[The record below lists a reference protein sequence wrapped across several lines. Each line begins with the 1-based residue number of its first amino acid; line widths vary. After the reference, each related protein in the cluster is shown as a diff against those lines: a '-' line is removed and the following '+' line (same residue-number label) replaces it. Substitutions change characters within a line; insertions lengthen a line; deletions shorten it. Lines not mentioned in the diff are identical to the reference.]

1 DRILEAEGDTCNR
14 YRVSKQADVLM
25 LFFLLSA
32 DELAGLLE
40 GLELPYDPGL
50 IPRTVR
56 YYLERTC
63 HGSTLSSV
71 VHAWVLSRTDRAASW
86 RFFREA
92 LRSDIDDSQ
101 GGTTAEGIH
110 LGAMAG
116 TVDLLT
122 RCYTGLELRDGALHL
137 SPLTPAA
144 LPALSFE
151 LRYRDHRGERPGVG
165 AAVRGPAVPGRAQG
179 PPGHRGP
186 AHLVR
191 AAAALTAR
199 VPSAAR
205 RASAR
210 SRLAPAPDR
219 RPRPPPGGERTRH
232 RSGRSPAR
240 RSGPPSASA
249 PASRSAPGRGARAGG
264 PGRGA
269 LPRRSRAGVT
279 FGPPRPGA
287 RLCPPPAGGG

>member
-1 DRILEAEGDTCNR
+1 GAAPEP
-14 YRVSKQADVLM
+14 ADPRGAARA
-25 LFFLLSA
+25 LL
-32 DELAGLLE
+32 
-40 GLELPYDPGL
+40 
-50 IPRTVR
+50 R
-56 YYLERTC
+56 
-63 HGSTLSSV
+63 
-71 VHAWVLSRTDRAASW
+71 
-86 RFFREA
+86 
-92 LRSDIDDSQ
+92 
-101 GGTTAEGIH
+101 
-110 LGAMAG
+110 
-116 TVDLLT
+116 
-122 RCYTGLELRDGALHL
+122 
-137 SPLTPAA
+137 AA
-144 LPALSFE
+144 LPRPLGGAPGGG
-151 LRYRDHRGERPGVG
+151 RGERPGVG

-249 PASRSAPGRGARAGG
+249 PASRSAPRRGARAGG

-287 RLCPPPAGGG
+287 RLCPPPAGGGWTGGAAARTTREVP